1 MSPQRTQ
8 EEIKNLALSTIEEY
22 YKNDVP
28 LPIDVEEI
36 MELGLKLKP
45 YILPQLE
52 AEFSNGGEAF
62 LTAGNRVVVIDES
75 LYTQESRRERLRFSL
90 GHEIGHYIL
99 HKSLF
104 EDIKDIDEYLQRM
117 ESIKSSVYDRIERE
131 ANSFAG
137 HLLVPIKYLE
147 LQITDF
153 EKQFVDWDLAY
164 TGTFVEDMR
173 KRFECTPTVV
183 AIQCKRSLLKE
194 FSNIGTALDQ
204 IIQYGKHSGRYF

>member
-8 EEIKNLALSTIEEY
+8 EEIKNLALSTIEDY
-22 YKNDVP
+22 YKKEVP

-52 AEFSNGGEAF
+52 SEFSNGGEAF
-62 LTAGNRVVVIDES
+62 LTVGNKVVVIDES
-75 LYTQESRRERLRFSL
+75 LYTQDSRRERLRFSL
-90 GHEIGHYIL
+90 SHEIGHYIL
-99 HKSLF
+99 HRDLF
-104 EDIKDIDEYLQRM
+104 SDIKDKDEYLKRM
-117 ESIKSSVYDRIERE
+117 ESIKNSVYDKIEKD

-147 LQITDF
+147 LQIKQFD
-153 EKQFVDWDLAY
+153 KQFVNWDLAY
-164 TGTFVEDMR
+164 TGTFVEEM
-173 KRFECTPTVV
+173 KNLFECNRTVV

-194 FSNIGTALDQ
+194 FPNIRTALDQ

>member
-1 MSPQRTQ
+1 VSPQRTQ